1 VLTGKYDQVA
11 LSSPSYVV
19 EKRKNKDMIIKLAL
33 NNTATYTKKVEI
45 DPTAINY
52 LYGSNGSGKTTLSKV
67 IANKSAFPDCS
78 LVWQDN
84 PIETLA
90 YNKEFVTSHFSQTIK
105 GIFTLG
111 KEATEAKEFIEKT
124 KQEIEGHKTELKGL
138 NKSIEKKNIEETE
151 LTSSIIDKCWPIKMK
166 YQNDFKEAFTGSI
179 GSKKAF
185 FEQCQKEQ
193 NNTSELMNLDVIK
206 DKCTQI
212 FSKSL
217 KAYDQIPKLVTP
229 DIDAFENHLILN
241 TKIVGKEDVPIGSL
255 IAKLNNSDWIKQGLG
270 YLEHTENQCPFCQQL
285 IEKEL
290 KSEIESVFD
299 ETYNQKIKE
308 LLAYKTSYI
317 QVISSIIENLK
328 QITQRPIEILDFS
341 ELKTH
346 IRLLEEEFWNN
357 IRTIDEKVKSPSNVV
372 QLKSLS
378 TDLAKT
384 QEYINTYR
392 NIIESNNFTA
402 KNIYNEKTRLKSE
415 IWRFVVHELSTDIT
429 TYQKKLAGLQTGKKK
444 IQDQINQRETTKQ
457 NLEKQITEKEA
468 NSTSIIH
475 TKNEINKILK
485 SFGFINFRISE
496 ADKGCYK
503 IVRQN
508 GVDAKETLSEGEYT
522 FITFLYFYQ
531 LIKGSIK
538 ESGLSGDKVV
548 VIDDPISSLDSNVLF
563 IVSNL
568 VKEIIKDCHNK
579 QNGIKQIF
587 ILTHNIYFHKEVTFK
602 GSRQGKWKEE
612 SFWIVRNLNNESN
625 IIMHD
630 ENPIQTTYELLWREI
645 KNPDQINK
653 ITIFNTLRRILE
665 YYFNIIGGLDY
676 EKSIDEFEGE
686 EKIIFKSLFSWINDG
701 SHFINDDLVVYAEP
715 ENIEKQLNVFKEIF
729 KKLKHESHYN
739 MMMGIEN
746 A

>member
-1 VLTGKYDQVA
+1 
-11 LSSPSYVV
+11 
-19 EKRKNKDMIIKLAL
+19 MIIKLAL

-45 DPTAINY
+45 EPTAINY

-67 IANKSAFPDCS
+67 IANESAFPDCS

-111 KEATEAKEFIEKT
+111 KEATEAKEFIERT

-193 NNTSELMNLDVIK
+193 NNTSELLNLDVIK

-217 KAYDQIPKLVTP
+217 KAYDQIPELVIP
-229 DIDAFENHLILN
+229 DIDVFENHHILN
-241 TKIVGKEDVPIGSL
+241 TKIVGKEDVPIGAL

-270 YLEHTENQCPFCQQL
+270 YLEHTENQCPFCQQS
-285 IEKEL
+285 IEKKL

-299 ETYNQKIKE
+299 ETYNQQIKE

-317 QVISSIIENLK
+317 QVILSIIENLK
-328 QITQRPIEILDFS
+328 QIIQRPIEILDFS
-341 ELKTH
+341 EFKTH
-346 IRLLEEEFWNN
+346 IRLLEEEFLNN

-384 QEYINTYR
+384 QEYINSYR
-392 NIIESNNFTA
+392 KIIESNNFTA

-415 IWRFVVHELSTDIT
+415 IWRFVVHELSTDIA

-457 NLEKQITEKEA
+457 NLEKQIAEKEA

-475 TKNEINKILK
+475 TKNEINKTLK
-485 SFGFINFRISE
+485 SFGFINFSISE

-579 QNGIKQIF
+579 QNGINQIF

-602 GSRQGKWKEE
+602 GSRQGRWKEE
-612 SFWIVRNLNNESN
+612 SFWIVRNLNNQSD
-625 IIMHD
+625 IIKHD

-653 ITIFNTLRRILE
+653 VTIFNTLRRILE

>member
-1 VLTGKYDQVA
+1 
-11 LSSPSYVV
+11 
-19 EKRKNKDMIIKLAL
+19 
-33 NNTATYTKKVEI
+33 
-45 DPTAINY
+45 
-52 LYGSNGSGKTTLSKV
+52 V
-67 IANKSAFPDCS
+67 IANKSAFPDCN

-84 PIETLA
+84 PFETLA

-124 KQEIEGHKTELKGL
+124 KQEIEGHNTELKGL

-151 LTSSIIDKCWPIKMK
+151 LTISIFDKCWLIKIK
-166 YQNDFKEAFTGSI
+166 YQNDFKEAFTGFI

-193 NNTSELMNLDVIK
+193 SNTSELLNLEDIK

-217 KAYDQIPKLVTP
+217 KAYDQIPELVIP
-229 DIDAFENHLILN
+229 DIEALENHRILK
-241 TKIVGKEDVPIGSL
+241 TKIVGKEDVPIGAL

-270 YLEHTENQCPFCQQL
+270 YLGHTENQCPFCQQP
-285 IEKEL
+285 IKKEL
-290 KSEIESVFD
+290 KAEIESVFD
-299 ETYNQKIKE
+299 ETYNQQIIE
-308 LLAYKTSYI
+308 LNVYKTNYI
-317 QVISSIIENLK
+317 QAISSIIENLK
-328 QITQRPIEILDFS
+328 QIIQRPIEILDFS
-341 ELKTH
+341 GLKTH
-346 IRLLEEEFWNN
+346 IRLLEQEFWNN
-357 IRTIDEKVKSPSNVV
+357 IQTIDEKVKSPSNAV
-372 QLKSLS
+372 QLKYLS
-378 TDLAKT
+378 TDLAKA
-384 QEYINTYR
+384 QEYINSYR
-392 NIIESNNFTA
+392 KIIESNNLTA
-402 KNIYNEKTRLKSE
+402 KNIEKEKTKLKSE
-415 IWRFVVHELSTDIT
+415 IWRFIAHELSTEIV
-429 TYQKKLAGLQTGKKK
+429 TYQNKLKGLQTGINN
-444 IQDQINQRETTKQ
+444 IQAQINQRETTKQ
-457 NLEKQITEKEA
+457 NLEKQITEREA
-468 NSTSIIH
+468 KNTSIIH
-475 TKNEINKILK
+475 TRNEINKILK
-485 SFGFINFRISE
+485 SFGFINFSISE
-496 ADKGCYK
+496 ADKGYYK

-522 FITFLYFYQ
+522 FITFLYFFQ

-579 QNGIKQIF
+579 QNGIKQVF

-602 GSRQGKWKEE
+602 GSRKSASKEE
-612 SFWIVRNLNNESN
+612 SFWIVRNLNNQSD
-625 IIMHD
+625 IIKHD

-653 ITIFNTLRRILE
+653 VTIFNTLRRILE

-701 SHFINDDLVVYAEP
+701 SHFINDDLVVYSEP
-715 ENIEKQLNVFKEIF
+715 ENIEKQLDVFKEIF

-746 A
+746 L